1 MNKLR
6 VLALCLAVSAALL
19 GCTRQVSPEVQ
30 QELEQQFHTQ
40 SSGESAA
47 STGSSAAVQQSTP
60 SESAPS
66 APDEPQPVYTQVS
79 FKAVGDNLIHNTIYL
94 QAADRAA
101 EGEEYDFYPAYSR
114 VEPLLEGADLAFI
127 NQETLLAS
135 QVFEPSSYPMFNSP
149 TQVGDTMLSLGFN
162 LFSHANN
169 HALDKGV
176 KGIEATLDYWDAK
189 IEEGADILVTGI
201 FRNEEDMNTPRI
213 IEKNGITFA
222 LVAFTEHTNGLM
234 LPSTSENRI
243 IYTSETELMQQQIE
257 AAQEL
262 ADVVLV
268 SVHWGVE
275 NSHTVTDAQ
284 RNLAQQLIDWGADII
299 LGTHPHVLQ
308 PIEQLTSTDGKSTG
322 YVIYSL
328 GNFISAQ
335 SAGDNL
341 IGGVLSITFEKEQLS
356 GVVTI
361 SKPVLTPIV
370 THYETAWQ
378 KNLELY
384 PLSEYTQEL
393 AQSHGVV
400 RNTPAFSLEYIHQ
413 MLESVIGDEYLDDIP
428 APAPAQDSQEETDS
442 PQTEQEEAA

>member
-1 MNKLR
+1 MIR
-6 VLALCLAVSAALL
+6 
-19 GCTRQVSPEVQ
+19 
-30 QELEQQFHTQ
+30 
-40 SSGESAA
+40 
-47 STGSSAAVQQSTP
+47 
-60 SESAPS
+60 
-66 APDEPQPVYTQVS
+66 
-79 FKAVGDNLIHNTIYL
+79 
-94 QAADRAA
+94 
-101 EGEEYDFYPAYSR
+101 
-114 VEPLLEGADLAFI
+114 
-127 NQETLLAS
+127 
-135 QVFEPSSYPMFNSP
+135 
-149 TQVGDTMLSLGFN
+149 
-162 LFSHANN
+162 FS
-169 HALDKGV
+169 
-176 KGIEATLDYWDAK
+176 
-189 IEEGADILVTGI
+189 
-201 FRNEEDMNTPRI
+201 
-213 IEKNGITFA
+213 
-222 LVAFTEHTNGLM
+222 
-234 LPSTSENRI
+234 
-243 IYTSETELMQQQIE
+243 ELMQQQIE
-257 AAQEL
+257 AAREL

-413 MLESVIGDEYLDDIP
+413 MLESVIGDEYLDNIP